1 MINFFRR
8 KSKYEKLN
16 AEYKKLMKQAF
27 VLSTTNRT
35 LSDQATAKANEI
47 QKLMLALETKK

>member
-16 AEYKKLMKQAF
+16 AEYEKLMKQAF

-35 LSDQATAKANEI
+35 LSDQAAAKADDI